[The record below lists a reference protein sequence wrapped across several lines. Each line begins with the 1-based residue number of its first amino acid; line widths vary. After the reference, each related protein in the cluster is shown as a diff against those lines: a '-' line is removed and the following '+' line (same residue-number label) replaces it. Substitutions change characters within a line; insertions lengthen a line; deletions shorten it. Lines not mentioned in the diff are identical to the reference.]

1 MEYQDEVERYKR
13 LRAENDRLQGQNQE
27 LKQEN
32 IMLLKQI
39 KSAGLIISI
48 WTKKHW
54 EKLEPAMQ
62 QYTEDMWK
70 ARNERLHGGPDG
82 NGDGYLAHQLETE
95 AKEMLLSKIQAVE
108 NKEVKDSGFYD
119 AIEKAIQGQKI

>member
-54 EKLEPAMQ
+54 NKLEPAMQ
-62 QYTEDMWK
+62 QYTEDMWQ

-82 NGDGYLAHQLETE
+82 NGDSYLAHQLETE